1 MEKINILSTKA
12 HTSNLPRFYIFYKW
26 YIPIIQYIQPKI
38 GLCDRDLLNLKESYF
53 YLLQQ

>member
-12 HTSNLPRFYIFYKW
+12 HTSILPRFYIFYKW